1 MRDDATGAYKI
12 PESVLVV
19 IHTRDLLVLLM
30 ERAGHPGFWQSVTG
44 SRADAGEPFVD
55 TAVREVAEET
65 GIDATRFPLLDWEI
79 TNRFEILARWRNRY
93 APGVTHNT
101 EHVFGLTL
109 PEAQEVVL
117 AKDEHLA
124 YAWLPWREAAA
135 RTFSWSNRDAILML
149 PEKSRLAPGR
159 R

>member
-1 MRDDATGAYKI
+1 VIYKI

-19 IHTRDLLVLLM
+19 IHTQDLMVLLL

-44 SRADAGEPFVD
+44 SRATPDEPFAD

-65 GIDATRFPLLDWEI
+65 GIDATQYPLADWQI
-79 TNRFEILARWRNRY
+79 ANSFEIFTRWRQRY

-109 PEAQEVVL
+109 PAPVGIKL
-117 AKDEHLA
+117 AADEHLA
-124 YAWLPWREAAA
+124 SKWLPWREAAA
-135 RTFSWSNRDAILML
+135 QVFSWSNRDAILLL
-149 PEKSRLAPGR
+149 PEKSGSRV
-159 R
+159 